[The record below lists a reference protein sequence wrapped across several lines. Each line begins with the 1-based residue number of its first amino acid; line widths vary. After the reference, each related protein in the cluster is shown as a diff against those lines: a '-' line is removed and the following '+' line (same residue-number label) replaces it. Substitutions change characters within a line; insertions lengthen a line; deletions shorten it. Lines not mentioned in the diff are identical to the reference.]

1 MQNSQFKENFDNWTT
16 GDKGIDE
23 FIKETQ
29 LEATDCTEYLEWVP
43 FNSFIGVSKYDKSEV
58 GTVYTANWKEGPKDC
73 WDDNEKK
80 YVAKREL
87 IKVALLSLGNS
98 PPIFLKEGS

>member
-1 MQNSQFKENFDNWTT
+1 MIINEKNKNIRISAFNDICLGISNWCKRCQSSQFKENFDNWTT

-58 GTVYTANWKEGPKDC
+58 GTVYTSLYCKLERGS
-73 WDDNEKK
+73 
-80 YVAKREL
+80 KR
-87 IKVALLSLGNS
+87 LLG
-98 PPIFLKEGS
+98 